1 MIAYK
6 PPYEIDRVCYNDAW
20 KSQAILSEIRN
31 WLSNS
36 VSKEVAQKTRILY
49 GGSVRVNGSWDIIK

>member
-6 PPYEIDRVCYNDAW
+6 PTYEIDRVCYNDAL
-20 KSQAILSEIRN
+20 KAQAILSEIRN